1 MNIILVTEAI
11 HLGTW
16 GKFNILVSPMQLRFD
31 NKALMIQFYLFF
43 IYLWEPCKNKNAV
56 EEKKS
61 YLKFRLG
68 KLNKEGEILTVQNE
82 TEERKNMEKNR
93 NEI

>member
-1 MNIILVTEAI
+1 MNIILVTGAI

-16 GKFNILVSPMQLRFD
+16 EKFNILVSNWQSRSND
-31 NKALMIQFYLFF
+31 ND
-43 IYLWEPCKNKNAV
+43 
-56 EEKKS
+56 KS

-82 TEERKNMEKNR
+82 TRKKTKKWKKKNR